1 MKKSSLLKLVS
12 EFLLEAFGSLEIW
25 FEIAAAPLRL
35 AYHYFLFFLTLSL
48 RFALLHEVIYILN
61 FLFPSCESSLGDEHY
76 KCLQFILISVE
87 MER

>member
-48 RFALLHEVIYILN
+48 RFALLEEVI
-61 FLFPSCESSLGDEHY
+61 
-76 KCLQFILISVE
+76 
-87 MER
+87 